1 MKVLEN
7 RNNQGKGESGGIRI
21 ILSNGD
27 SFRIK
32 EEHGEMEIMKIE
44 GNTSGRISIVP
55 HTANVILV
63 R

>member
-1 MKVLEN
+1 MADIKNLYET
-7 RNNQGKGESGGIRI
+7 
-21 ILSNGD
+21 NGD

-32 EEHGEMEIMKIE
+32 EVHGEMEIMKID
-44 GNTSGRISIVP
+44 GNTSGSISIVP